1 MADGSIIISTKLDTK
16 GVESGISGLKSKFG
30 TLGTAGVN
38 AMGLITKA
46 IAAVGTGLIT
56 LTGAAIKVGAEFEAS
71 MSKVEAISGATGKEL
86 EALTEKA
93 KEMGIKTKF
102 SAKESADAFYYMAQ
116 AGWKTQDMLNGIEG
130 VMNLAAAAETDLAT
144 TSDIVTDALT
154 AFGLKADEATHFA
167 DVLARASADTNTD
180 VLKMGETFKYV
191 GPLAGA
197 MGYSIEDV
205 SVAIGLM
212 ANSGI
217 KASQAGTSLRS
228 IISRLAKPTDEL
240 QMIMDK
246 FGISLM
252 DTEGNAKPFR
262 EVLEQLRSSMKGL
275 SEEEKVANAAVIAG
289 KPGMSGMLAI
299 LNATDE
305 EFNNLTQSLDNCSG
319 AAEEMAKVMQDNLK
333 GQLEILK
340 SSAEGLGL
348 EIYESIENPLKEA
361 VKVAIGYVEQLV
373 NAFKKGGFA
382 GMSSE
387 IGTIM
392 SDIVNKLVANAP
404 KIIEASVATIQ
415 AFIEGINNNSSQIAQ
430 GSIVII
436 TTLVNSFIE
445 MAPQLLM
452 LGINIITELIKG
464 LKSQAPT
471 ILQSGIDAIIS
482 LAEGISNEMP
492 TLIPLMIELVLE
504 LVDTLLNNID
514 ALIDAGIDLIIG
526 ITVGITQALP
536 KIAEKAPDIIL
547 KLLVALIKN
556 IPKLIGASVA
566 IIEQLGNGIDQFK
579 DRFLNRCKELINMA
593 KTALM
598 NKVYEMAEVGANLVK
613 GLWNGIKD
621 KASWLKNKISGW
633 VDDVVGAIKDFF
645 GIHSPSKIMRDEI
658 GVFLSK
664 GIAVGFDK
672 DLSNT
677 EKNIGSRISSMVNRM
692 QNIVALETGNLTSK
706 QIVNADRTISTS
718 NTIHNKI
725 NNNIEVTLE
734 AEGRVL
740 AKTIAP
746 YTNEFDKYEIGR

>member
-71 MSKVEAISGATGKEL
+71 MSKVEAISGATRKEL

-305 EFNNLTQSLDNCSG
+305 EFNNLTQSIDNCSG
-319 AAEEMAKVMQDNLK
+319 AAEKMAETMQDNLQ

-348 EIYESIENPLKEA
+348 QIYEAIENPLKDI
-361 VKVAIGYVEQLV
+361 VKDAIGYVGQLSD
-373 NAFKKGGFA
+373 AFTKGGFT
-382 GMSSE
+382 GMSAE
-387 IGTIM
+387 IGNIM
-392 SDIVNKLVANAP
+392 SDIVSKLVANAP
-404 KIIEASVATIQ
+404 KIIEASVAIIQ

-430 GSIVII
+430 GTITII
-436 TTLVNSFIE
+436 TTLANSIIE
-445 MAPQLLM
+445 MTPQLIM

-464 LKSQAPT
+464 MKSQAPT

-492 TLIPLMIELVLE
+492 TLIPLMIDLVLE

-556 IPKLIGASVA
+556 VPKLIGASVA

-579 DRFLNRCKELINMA
+579 ERFSNRCKELINMA
-593 KTALM
+593 KQAII
-598 NKVYEMAEVGANLVK
+598 NKVTEMAEVGANLVK

-621 KASWLKNKISGW
+621 KAGWLKNKISGW

-645 GIHSPSKIMRDEI
+645 GIHSPSRIMRDEI

-672 DLSNT
+672 DLTNT
-677 EKNIGSRISSMVNRM
+677 EKNMGSRIKSMVSKM
-692 QNIVALETGNLTSK
+692 QGVVAMETGNLTAK
-706 QIVNADRTISTS
+706 QVVNADRTISTS

>member
-1 MADGSIIISTKLDTK
+1 MADGSIIIDTKLNTK

-154 AFGLKADEATHFA
+154 AFGLKAGEATHFA

-319 AAEEMAKVMQDNLK
+319 AAEEMAEVMQDNLK

-361 VKVAIGYVEQLV
+361 VKVAIGYVEQLG
-373 NAFKKGGFA
+373 NAFKKGGFT
-382 GMSSE
+382 GMSAE
-387 IGTIM
+387 IGNIM
-392 SDIVNKLVANAP
+392 SDIVSKLVANAP

-415 AFIEGINNNSSQIAQ
+415 AFITGIENNSSQIAQ
-430 GSIVII
+430 GTVSII
-436 TTLVNSFIE
+436 TTLANSIIE
-445 MAPQLLM
+445 MTPQLIM

-464 LKSQAPT
+464 MKSQAPT

-492 TLIPLMIELVLE
+492 TLIPLMIDLVLE

-556 IPKLIGASVA
+556 VPKLIGASVA

-579 DRFLNRCKELINMA
+579 ERFSNRCKELINMA
-593 KTALM
+593 KQAII
-598 NKVYEMAEVGANLVK
+598 NKVTEMAEVGANLVK
-613 GLWNGIKD
+613 GLWNGIRD

-645 GIHSPSKIMRDEI
+645 GINSPSRVMRDEI

-677 EKNIGSRISSMVNRM
+677 EKNMGSRIKSMVSKM
-692 QNIVALETGNLTSK
+692 QGVVAMETGNLTAK
-706 QIVNADRTISTS
+706 QVVNADRTISTS

>member
-275 SEEEKVANAAVIAG
+275 SAEEKVANAAVIAG

-319 AAEEMAKVMQDNLK
+319 AAEKMAETMQDNLQ

-348 EIYESIENPLKEA
+348 QIYEAIENPLKDI
-361 VKVAIGYVEQLV
+361 VKDAIGYVGQLSD
-373 NAFKKGGFA
+373 AFTKGGFT
-382 GMSSE
+382 GMSAE
-387 IGTIM
+387 IGNIM
-392 SDIVNKLVANAP
+392 SDIVSKLVANAP
-404 KIIEASVATIQ
+404 KIIEASVAIIQ

-430 GSIVII
+430 GTITII
-436 TTLVNSFIE
+436 TTLANSIIE
-445 MAPQLLM
+445 MTPQLIM

-464 LKSQAPT
+464 MKSQAPT

-492 TLIPLMIELVLE
+492 TLIPLMIDLVLE

-556 IPKLIGASVA
+556 VPKLIGASVA

-579 DRFLNRCKELINMA
+579 ERFSNRCKELINMA
-593 KTALM
+593 KQAII
-598 NKVYEMAEVGANLVK
+598 NKVTEMAEVGANLVK

-621 KASWLKNKISGW
+621 KAGWLKNKISGW

-645 GIHSPSKIMRDEI
+645 GIHSPSRIMRDEI

-672 DLSNT
+672 DLTNT
-677 EKNIGSRISSMVNRM
+677 EKNMGSRIKSMVSKM
-692 QNIVALETGNLTSK
+692 QGVVAMETGNLTAK
-706 QIVNADRTISTS
+706 QVVNADRTISTS

>member
-1 MADGSIIISTKLDTK
+1 MADGSIIIDTKLNTK
-16 GVESGISGLKSKFG
+16 GVESGINGLKSKFG

-252 DTEGNAKPFR
+252 DTQGNAKPFR
-262 EVLEQLRSSMKGL
+262 EVLVQLRSSMKGL

-319 AAEEMAKVMQDNLK
+319 AAEKMAETMQDNLQ

-348 EIYESIENPLKEA
+348 QIYEAIENPLKDI
-361 VKVAIGYVEQLV
+361 VKDAIGYVGQLSD
-373 NAFKKGGFA
+373 AFTKGGFT
-382 GMSSE
+382 GMSAE

-445 MAPQLLM
+445 MAPQLIM

-492 TLIPLMIELVLE
+492 TLIPLMIDLVLE

-598 NKVYEMAEVGANLVK
+598 NKVCEMVDVGANLVK

-645 GIHSPSKIMRDEI
+645 GIHSPSRIMRDEI

-672 DLSNT
+672 DLTNT
-677 EKNIGSRISSMVNRM
+677 EKNMGSRIKSMVSKM
-692 QNIVALETGNLTSK
+692 QGVVAMETGNLTAK
-706 QIVNADRTISTS
+706 QVVNADRTISTS

>member
-1 MADGSIIISTKLDTK
+1 MADGSIIIDTKLNTK

-71 MSKVEAISGATGKEL
+71 MSKVAAISGATGKEL

-205 SVAIGLM
+205 SVSIGLM

-252 DTEGNAKPFR
+252 DTQGNAKPFR

-319 AAEEMAKVMQDNLK
+319 AAEKMAEVMQDNLK

-361 VKVAIGYVEQLV
+361 VKVAIGYVEQLG

-415 AFIEGINNNSSQIAQ
+415 AFITGIENNSSQIAQ
-430 GSIVII
+430 GTVSII
-436 TTLVNSFIE
+436 TTLANSFIE

-492 TLIPLMIELVLE
+492 TLIPLMIDLVLE

-593 KTALM
+593 KQAII
-598 NKVYEMAEVGANLVK
+598 NKVTEMAEVGANLVK

-621 KASWLKNKISGW
+621 KAGWLKNKISGW
-633 VDDVVGAIKDFF
+633 VDDVVGSIKDFF
-645 GIHSPSKIMRDEI
+645 GIHSPSRVMRDEI

-672 DLSNT
+672 DLTNT
-677 EKNIGSRISSMVNRM
+677 EKNMGSRIKSMVSKM
-692 QNIVALETGNLTSK
+692 QGVVAMETGNLTAK
-706 QIVNADRTISTS
+706 QVVNADRTISTS

-746 YTNEFDKYEIGR
+746 YKNEFTKYEIGR